1 MIRLMSHQGHSA
13 SDALVAGGLAVGAR
27 GARAKRRPPLG
38 SPLGEQSRGNQDA
51 IMIRLMSHQGHSASD
66 ALVAGGR
73 RAWRAS
79 EAQAASRRPP
89 R

>member
-38 SPLGEQSRGNQDA
+38 GPLGEQSRGNHDV
-51 IMIRLMSHQGHSASD
+51 IMMQS
-66 ALVAGGR
+66 
-73 RAWRAS
+73 
-79 EAQAASRRPP
+79 
-89 R
+89 